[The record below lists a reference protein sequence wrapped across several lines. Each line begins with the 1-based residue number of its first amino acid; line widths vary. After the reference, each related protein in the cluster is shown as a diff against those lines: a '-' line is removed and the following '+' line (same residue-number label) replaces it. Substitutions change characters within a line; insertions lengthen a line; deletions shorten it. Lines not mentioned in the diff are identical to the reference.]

1 MVGLPIIPRVMLFWI
16 LAPGFHT
23 IGNEGASMLRI
34 RIGSRHISA
43 HDDRRGVQWEIDIR
57 NLREA
62 VEGAR

>member
-1 MVGLPIIPRVMLFWI
+1 MLFWI